1 MKSTMFSSRKKQP
14 TFWMAIA
21 YVLSLAAIFL
31 GNLLVNGQSENPTAF
46 LFRFPVLIALIWVIP
61 RGPRSSLVVAAGFTS
76 LAIFDG
82 LSILVGDVDLALT
95 LLIAVCG
102 LVTAIRSY
110 TKADR
115 KTKKHIWTFLWI
127 LGVMVF
133 GPGIFAIIISA
144 LVEGIAG
151 LSLETIIIGI
161 IIAVVTTSLT
171 GVASAIGKFSRR
183 SGT

>member
-1 MKSTMFSSRKKQP
+1 M
-14 TFWMAIA
+14 
-21 YVLSLAAIFL
+21 SLAAILL
-31 GNLLVNGQSENPTAF
+31 GNVLFVNGLSGYLTPS
-46 LFRFPVLIALIWVIP
+46 LFRLPVIIVLFWVIP
-61 RGPRSSLVVAAGFTS
+61 RGPRSSLAVMAGFT
-76 LAIFDG
+76 LLVIVDG
-82 LSILVGDVDLALT
+82 VSMGVGDVDLAVS

-102 LVTAIRSY
+102 LVIAIRSY

-144 LVEGIAG
+144 LV
-151 LSLETIIIGI
+151 
-161 IIAVVTTSLT
+161 AVVSGISSEAVIFRIIVTVVATSLT

-183 SGT
+183 SGK